1 MLSEVICRFPFIS
14 NAERS
19 GTFGTGSCFAALS
32 STVRPCSL
40 SAASIEGSP
49 VVLIGLLLLRTLP
62 MRRNRDS
69 RSSRIENTRRR
80 PNGLRRVLS
89 IEIMVPHGKPGLQSG
104 KGFLTILLPRP
115 ISVPAIAPR
124 EGESGRFPREVGR
137 RGQLPVPAI
146 APTCANRPSP
156 APTSGSAPRRS
167 YPQGVRPAQTPTA
180 PWQTSAY
187 GTCGSL
193 PAARSR
199 SSRPYDEQR

>member
-40 SAASIEGSP
+40 SATSIEGSP
-49 VVLIGLLLLRTLP
+49 VVLIGLLLLRILS
-62 MRRNRDS
+62 MRRNLIRAV
-69 RSSRIENTRRR
+69 RALKYAPPITTRRA
-80 PNGLRRVLS
+80 LS
-89 IEIMVPHGKPGLQSG
+89 IEIMVPHGKLGLQSG
-104 KGFLTILLPRP
+104 KNFLPFRYH
-115 ISVPAIAPR
+115 SR
-124 EGESGRFPREVGR
+124 S
-137 RGQLPVPAI
+137 PVQAI

-156 APTSGSAPRRS
+156 VPTSGFVPRRS
-167 YPQGVRPAQTPTA
+167 YPQGVRPAQKPTA